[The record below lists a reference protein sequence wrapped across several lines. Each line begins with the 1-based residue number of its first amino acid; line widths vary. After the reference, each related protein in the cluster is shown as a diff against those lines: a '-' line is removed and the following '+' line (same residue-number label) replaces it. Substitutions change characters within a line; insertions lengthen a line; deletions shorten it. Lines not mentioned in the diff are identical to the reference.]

1 MTKDYQFNHN
11 PLKEAYTKNGNTYTF
26 RSTKTF
32 DNMFLARN
40 TLTWRMWAP
49 TCSDT
54 VRIDASKMKDGDFA
68 GFCVFSDNAGMMSV
82 MREGGKYFLVL
93 TNEVCELD
101 PRNKAVTDVKVT
113 ELGRVAIPKS
123 KIKNIQIAI
132 DGNFVPRTDIATFRY
147 CIDGKQWKQMGGDFK
162 MTFNWQKFFM
172 GCRYGVYYYA
182 TKTTGGQVNISSRT
196 F

>member
-1 MTKDYQFNHN
+1 
-11 PLKEAYTKNGNTYTF
+11 
-26 RSTKTF
+26 
-32 DNMFLARN
+32 
-40 TLTWRMWAP
+40 
-49 TCSDT
+49 
-54 VRIDASKMKDGDFA
+54 
-68 GFCVFSDNAGMMSV
+68 MMSV
-82 MREGGKYFLVL
+82 MREGNKYYLML
-93 TNEVCELD
+93 TNEVVELD
-101 PRNKAVTDVKVT
+101 PRDKDDKSVKCT
-113 ELGRVAIPKS
+113 KLDCIEIPKS

-182 TKTTGGQVNISSRT
+182 TKTPGGQVNISSRT